1 EQHKLSKA
9 VGGFGGSGGLIHTY
23 THLSVL
29 WSQPSL
35 LDELDSIIE
44 TLPEH
49 IEQDQELDIIGGT
62 AGCLISLINLYKL
75 APSEKTLAAAIRCG
89 DHLLEKALRMEH
101 GIAWMN
107 SLPASAPLA
116 GFSHGA
122 AGIAWALSSLAELT
136 GEERFQTG
144 AIEAVEYERSVYSA
158 KHENWPDLR
167 NMETFKQQTAANE
180 ELHYP
185 VTWCHGAPGVGMG
198 RLLMLQQHPDSAVRS
213 EVDVAIRT
221 TIKSGFGLNHS
232 LCHGDLGNLELLIM
246 AAESF
251 DDPELRS
258 QVDKLAA
265 SILENIEDQGWT
277 TGIPSGVES
286 PGMMTGLAGIGYGLL
301 RLADPARVPS
311 IMVLAAPH
319 NQSTTGYEE

>member
-1 EQHKLSKA
+1 
-9 VGGFGGSGGLIHTY
+9 
-23 THLSVL
+23 
-29 WSQPSL
+29 
-35 LDELDSIIE
+35 
-44 TLPEH
+44 
-49 IEQDQELDIIGGT
+49 
-62 AGCLISLINLYKL
+62 
-75 APSEKTLAAAIRCG
+75 
-89 DHLLEKALRMEH
+89 
-101 GIAWMN
+101 
-107 SLPASAPLA
+107 
-116 GFSHGA
+116 
-122 AGIAWALSSLAELT
+122 
-136 GEERFQTG
+136 
-144 AIEAVEYERSVYSA
+144 
-158 KHENWPDLR
+158 
-167 NMETFKQQTAANE
+167 
-180 ELHYP
+180 
-185 VTWCHGAPGVGMG
+185 MG

-319 NQSTTGYEE
+319 N